1 MRNSIKAVS
10 ILLVTAMMSVLFTA
24 CSLFGGKT
32 RNAVIEVASAYADAV
47 MAYDVETQTKYME
60 PGHNAVSS
68 IEMPSFQRDLYAAVM
83 ASSVYEIRNVE
94 GKEKTATASC
104 DVVFAIPDLD
114 VITGTEEAAGY
125 SKDELV
131 AAIASS
137 TARKE
142 VTLSLNFVFEFDSWL
157 ISAAST
163 TNTADFILSIGE
175 GIEVKAISD
184 TEAMAITEEFIGYLI
199 DKDVEEAS
207 SIYFIPDGSIFDEDM
222 RATLPDGLTDSIFG
236 LYSEV
241 FSDFDYEAEV
251 HALGEDSVVV
261 SLSGT
266 APDLASASDNL
277 AADTDAMV
285 SIYSSI
291 IMAALEETTFD
302 PTILY
307 DELLSHIDGSG
318 DFNVSFIV
326 SSEEDGQKKIAFD
339 NQSEGALLLNSPDRI
354 IYDTDGSE
362 FIRLAADLLLEEG
375 TITQEQ
381 YSDITDIFSIAS
393 EDGITVTYEG
403 SDELYD
409 FAFERNEEGILI
421 RVGTW
426 GFYEE
431 ATGFNYDITRQIEGQ
446 EPVVTNGVAG
456 IAADS
461 VDNMYFTVEISEEE
475 FAMGGIYTVNVYELD
490 GTTILV
496 TAVFEL
502 PRTAEE
508 EEPAEEEGEEG
519 SEESSESSEELTED
533 ISEETS
539 EDTTEETTEESAA
552 ESTDEQESSEST

>member
-1 MRNSIKAVS
+1 
-10 ILLVTAMMSVLFTA
+10 
-24 CSLFGGKT
+24 
-32 RNAVIEVASAYADAV
+32 
-47 MAYDVETQTKYME
+47 ME
-60 PGHNAVSS
+60 
-68 IEMPSFQRDLYAAVM
+68 
-83 ASSVYEIRNVE
+83 
-94 GKEKTATASC
+94 K
-104 DVVFAIPDLD
+104 
-114 VITGTEEAAGY
+114 
-125 SKDELV
+125 
-131 AAIASS
+131 S
-137 TARKE
+137 T
-142 VTLSLNFVFEFDSWL
+142 
-157 ISAAST
+157 
-163 TNTADFILSIGE
+163 
-175 GIEVKAISD
+175 
-184 TEAMAITEEFIGYLI
+184 
-199 DKDVEEAS
+199 
-207 SIYFIPDGSIFDEDM
+207 
-222 RATLPDGLTDSIFG
+222 
-236 LYSEV
+236 
-241 FSDFDYEAEV
+241 
-251 HALGEDSVVV
+251 
-261 SLSGT
+261 
-266 APDLASASDNL
+266 
-277 AADTDAMV
+277 
-285 SIYSSI
+285 
-291 IMAALEETTFD
+291 
-302 PTILY
+302 
-307 DELLSHIDGSG
+307 
-318 DFNVSFIV
+318 
-326 SSEEDGQKKIAFD
+326 
-339 NQSEGALLLNSPDRI
+339 LLLNSPDRI
-354 IYDTDGSE
+354 IYDTDGRE
-362 FIRLAADLLLEEG
+362 YIRLASDLLLEEG

-533 ISEETS
+533 LSEETS

-552 ESTDEQESSEST
+552 ESIDEQESSEST